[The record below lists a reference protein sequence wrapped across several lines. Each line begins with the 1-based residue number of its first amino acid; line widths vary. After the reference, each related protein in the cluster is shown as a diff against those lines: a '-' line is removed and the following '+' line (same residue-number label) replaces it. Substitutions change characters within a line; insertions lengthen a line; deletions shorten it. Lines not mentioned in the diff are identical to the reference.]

1 MCAFLQGL
9 RLRGG
14 GDSEPKKCCAILA
27 SGSRKGEVCGKPGK
41 DLDGKIYC
49 GYHVRAAKKEATDKI
64 AQIEKLMGELGMTR
78 DDVVKAWEGGE
89 GSSEDVAV
97 GVPVGD
103 LIGDLAEEDE
113 ADETEEVGNDLD

>member
-1 MCAFLQGL
+1 M
-9 RLRGG
+9 
-14 GDSEPKKCCAILA
+14 
-27 SGSRKGEVCGKPGK
+27 CGKPGK

-49 GYHVRAAKKEATDKI
+49 GYHVRAARATVAKKLAEL
-64 AQIEKLMGELGMTR
+64 EKLMEKLEMSR
-78 DDVVKAWEGGE
+78 DDVMKAWEGGE

-103 LIGDLAEEDE
+103 LIGDLAEEEE